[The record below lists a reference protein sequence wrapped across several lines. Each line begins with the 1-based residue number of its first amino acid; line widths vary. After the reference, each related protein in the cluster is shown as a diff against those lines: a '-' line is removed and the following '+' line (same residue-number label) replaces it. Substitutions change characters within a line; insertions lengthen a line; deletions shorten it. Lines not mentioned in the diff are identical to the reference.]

1 MPEFLTELWRGIT
14 TPVAQSDDKIIWGTA
29 LAALVVVLAPGLW
42 PRARHLVTVLHEG
55 GHGIIALLTGRKLT
69 GIRLH
74 SDTSG
79 LTTSRGKPRGL
90 GMILTLLAGY
100 PAATAA
106 GIGGAFA
113 LDHGLPLVVLWAML
127 AIFALMLLKIRNFF
141 GLWVILVLGVGI
153 FALNWWGA
161 AEYQQIGAY
170 LLTWFLLLAAPRPVL
185 EMAQQRRGRA
195 KTSDADQ
202 LGRLT
207 WIPALGWVVVFLA
220 LTGGGLVWGF
230 RLLAPL

>member
-1 MPEFLTELWRGIT
+1 
-14 TPVAQSDDKIIWGTA
+14 
-29 LAALVVVLAPGLW
+29 
-42 PRARHLVTVLHEG
+42 ARHLVTVLHEG
-55 GHGIIALLTGRKLT
+55 GHGIIALITGRKLT

-90 GMILTLLAGY
+90 GMILTRLAGY

-106 GIGGAFA
+106 GIGGAYA
-113 LDHGLPLVVLWAML
+113 LKHGLPLVVLWAMI
-127 AIFALMLLKIRNFF
+127 AIFALMLLKIGHFV
-141 GLWVILVLGVGI
+141 GLGVLLVLGVGI
-153 FALNWWGA
+153 LALNWWGA
-161 AEYQQIGAY
+161 PEHQHIGAY

-185 EMAQQRRGRA
+185 EMARQRRGRA
-195 KTSDADQ
+195 KSSGADQ

-207 WIPALGWVVVFLA
+207 WIPPLGWVVVFLA
-220 LTGGGLVWGF
+220 LTVGGLVWGF